1 VNRMR
6 GPAAV
11 TGIMFIAATAAGVLS
26 VATLGSLIEGS
37 DYTALLMPLAL
48 QEMVLAVRLVVKGF
62 DPAAIA
68 AGADAAGRPA
78 R

>member
-37 DYTALLMPLAL
+37 DYATQIAAHP
-48 QEMVLAVRLVVKGF
+48 